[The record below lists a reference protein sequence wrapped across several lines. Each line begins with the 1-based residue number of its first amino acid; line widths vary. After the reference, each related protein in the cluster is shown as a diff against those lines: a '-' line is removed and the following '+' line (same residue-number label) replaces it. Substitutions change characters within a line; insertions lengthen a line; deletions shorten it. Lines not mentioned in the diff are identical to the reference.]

1 LEKFVQKSLRFEA
14 LIVDIAKLKT
24 SSQQDNMHAMDS
36 PQQRTQYQQQ
46 FWQTVTDLTYCSVD
60 LDKFFGGK
68 RSNHKTTTTRT
79 IDDHVNDTT
88 RGTTTNTTNGN
99 AYRITSWDDVL
110 TIALTKE

>member
-1 LEKFVQKSLRFEA
+1 
-14 LIVDIAKLKT
+14 
-24 SSQQDNMHAMDS
+24 MDS

-68 RSNHKTTTTRT
+68 RSNHKTTTTST
-79 IDDHVNDTT
+79 TDDHVDDTT
-88 RGTTTNTTNGN
+88 RSTTTSGN

-110 TIALTKE
+110 TIALTKEWNAVRPSGMRDD